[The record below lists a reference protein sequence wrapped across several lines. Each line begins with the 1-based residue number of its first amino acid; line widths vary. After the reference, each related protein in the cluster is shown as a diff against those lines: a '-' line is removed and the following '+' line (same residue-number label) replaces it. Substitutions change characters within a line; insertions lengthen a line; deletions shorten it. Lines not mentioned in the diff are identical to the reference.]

1 MDVEGA
7 DGKGALTV
15 ALPLADNKVQL
26 RVLRTGTALTIT
38 TTMEVIEHGGVLQ
51 ATIVCSRANASDLI
65 TRRFF
70 ERKTSFTP
78 GDDD

>member
-15 ALPLADNKVQL
+15 ALPLPDNKVQL
-26 RVLRTGTALTIT
+26 RSLRAGTALTIT
-38 TTMEVIEHGGVLQ
+38 TTMEVIEHGGVMLM
-51 ATIVCSRANASDLI
+51 TIVCARAAAADLI
-65 TRRFF
+65 TRRFY

-78 GDDD
+78 GEDD